1 MKNPWIK
8 VLSLLTF
15 CLFFAACGIN
25 NKIGNVLVDLLAC
38 APTAQ
43 EAQFK
48 LTLRYTNEN
57 VFAIAISQTEG
68 KLYLNDEYVGTY
80 VNRSPV
86 GIPQLTSLTR
96 EGTLNVEKPE
106 VLQKILS
113 SSASAV
119 AYRLESV
126 MRMEISEDK
135 SKLKSLTNGQI
146 EAASLRA
153 PAVAK

>member
-25 NKIGNVLVDLLAC
+25 NKIGNVLVDLVGCLPA
-38 APTAQ
+38 AHEGQ
-43 EAQFK
+43 LN

-57 VFAIAISQTEG
+57 VFAIAISETQG
-68 KLYLNDEYVGTY
+68 KLYLNNEYVGTF
-80 VNRSPV
+80 VNSTPV

-96 EGTLNVEKPE
+96 EGTLKIEKPE
-106 VLQKILS
+106 VLQKIRS
-113 SSASAV
+113 STDTSV

-126 MRMEISEDK
+126 MLMQISEDK
-135 SKLKSLTNGQI
+135 SRLKSNTSGQI

-153 PAVAK
+153 AAK